1 MSYCSH
7 IQYRDSKLTRYLQH
21 SLGGN
26 SKTVIICN
34 ISPHVLEES
43 HSTLKVRE
51 REGGGEGR
59 GGGRGEERVMCC
71 YHLQFAQRA
80 KKISNKPVVNEVG
93 DRKRRNRGTP
103 SLSLCV
109 CRYSSVSLQ

>member
-51 REGGGEGR
+51 RGRGEGEGGREGKE
-59 GGGRGEERVMCC
+59 GTRGEERVMFC

-80 KKISNKPVVNEVG
+80 KKISNKPVVNEV
-93 DRKRRNRGTP
+93 KEKEEE
-103 SLSLCV
+103 
-109 CRYSSVSLQ
+109 

>member
-1 MSYCSH
+1 MMGKRERGYSSIIHMSYCSH

-51 REGGGEGR
+51 GREGR
-59 GGGRGEERVMCC
+59 GRGEGGER
-71 YHLQFAQRA
+71 
-80 KKISNKPVVNEVG
+80 
-93 DRKRRNRGTP
+93 RG
-103 SLSLCV
+103 
-109 CRYSSVSLQ
+109 